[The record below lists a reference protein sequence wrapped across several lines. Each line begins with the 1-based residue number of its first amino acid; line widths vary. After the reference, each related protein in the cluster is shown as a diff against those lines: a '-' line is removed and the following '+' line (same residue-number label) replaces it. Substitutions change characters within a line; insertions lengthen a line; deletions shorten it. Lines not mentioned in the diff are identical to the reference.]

1 MKKDN
6 GFTIIE
12 LIACLSIIGLLTV
25 VAMIKYSDPGV
36 DTLADSAILKSAIRQ
51 TIMRAMS
58 DLSTANW
65 NINVAGKVAAVKK
78 DATVVAS
85 YDLKAYAGSFSI
97 SFNQFGQRQSNPAL
111 PYSITIDS
119 ETGYVP

>member
-1 MKKDN
+1 MKGSK

-12 LIACLSIIGLLTV
+12 LIACLSIIGLLAV
-25 VAMIKYSDPGV
+25 VAMMKYSDPGI
-36 DTLADSAILKSAIRQ
+36 DRLADAAVLKSALRQ

-78 DATVVAS
+78 DTTVVAS
-85 YDLKAYAGSFSI
+85 YALKAYTGSFSI
-97 SFNQFGQRQSNPAL
+97 YFNQLGQRQSSPTL